1 MDLEKMRSVRQGGK
15 TKGMVNLTTLTEG
28 GKTRGFQVEY
38 SDGRIEGVVRP
49 EAVEYK
55 LSLKEQ
61 S

>member
-1 MDLEKMRSVRQGGK
+1 MRTIRQGGK
-15 TKGMVNLTTLTEG
+15 TKGMVNLTTLREG

-49 EAVEYK
+49 DAVEYK
-55 LSLKEQ
+55 LSLKDE